1 MKNKIIIFIS
11 LNIFGCVD
19 DYDIDPYINQ
29 VYDAYGN
36 LGFEEGMDHWYGSAN
51 MFSTIAID
59 ENSYE
64 GQNSLKLSINIDS
77 TSNNGSIVEVS
88 KSLNVVPG
96 DTISVTH
103 DKFGFS
109 DKYFRIENINYQ
121 SDCTASITAREYHSS
136 FYTISPETLPTSV
149 KGTLASVVLDSK

>member
-36 LGFEEGMDHWYGSAN
+36 LGFEEGMDHWFGSAN
-51 MFSTIAID
+51 MFSTISID

-77 TSNNGSIVEVS
+77 TSNNRSIVEVS

-96 DTISVTH
+96 DTISV
-103 DKFGFS
+103 
-109 DKYFRIENINYQ
+109 
-121 SDCTASITAREYHSS
+121 S
-136 FYTISPETLPTSV
+136 FQLS
-149 KGTLASVVLDSK
+149 